1 MIRKI
6 LHVAALTATL
16 ALAGCF
22 GDSTPQEKIAVIEE
36 IQTKNIPLDEQ
47 QQAGLADLVTKG
59 KAALVAGNDE
69 AANEAFQGALD
80 ILKAAQDAAIFNKS
94 E

>member
-1 MIRKI
+1 MV
-6 LHVAALTATL
+6 LAGTL
-16 ALAGCF
+16 SLAGCF
-22 GDSTPQEKIAVIEE
+22 GDSTPQEKMAAIEE
-36 IQTKNIPLDEQ
+36 IQAKNIPLDEQ
-47 QQAGLADLVTKG
+47 QQAGLGDFIAKG